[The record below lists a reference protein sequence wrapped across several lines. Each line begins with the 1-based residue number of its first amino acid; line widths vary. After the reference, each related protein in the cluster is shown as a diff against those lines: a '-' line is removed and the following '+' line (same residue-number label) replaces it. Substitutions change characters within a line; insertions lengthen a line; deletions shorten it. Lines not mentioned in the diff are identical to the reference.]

1 MIAATAGSPS
11 SSRRTFASKILPAPL
26 GTTKVFSR
34 PRIWL
39 ERSVT
44 IPRSCV
50 RAPSSDLVSMASRLL
65 TRTSRYQP
73 ERTR

>member
-34 PRIWL
+34 IWL
-39 ERSVT
+39 ESSVT

-50 RAPSSDLVSMASRLL
+50 RAPSSDLVIMAARLL

-73 ERTR
+73 ERTK